1 MYLPG
6 VGRQL
11 KSLALTLLLTSPAG
25 AIDLSINDERT

>member
-1 MYLPG
+1 MYLPR

-11 KSLALTLLLTSPAG
+11 KSLALTLLLTIPVG